1 MERVKYLLEQYKL
14 SIVRICSLV
23 GLCRSMWY
31 YQSKKD
37 DTEVIDKLSE
47 LAEQYPTRGFDEYYH
62 KIRREGLIW
71 NRKRVLRVYRLM
83 KLSLR
88 RKHKKRLITRVK
100 QPLETPKVLNECW
113 SMDFMSD
120 LLTDGRKVRVFNVLD
135 DCNREAIA
143 IEAGLSYPAR
153 AVIETLENLKHEIG
167 TPKYIRCDNG
177 PEFISKTF
185 VKWCEMN
192 FIEIKYTQPGKPMQN
207 GYIERF
213 NRFFRE
219 DILDAFY
226 FNDIYQ
232 LQRLADKWREDYNF
246 NHPHKALGNKSPKEY
261 KPRFDEEFKF
271 FIKSEH
277 NKNYLS
283 NLEVS

>member
-1 MERVKYLLEQYKL
+1 
-14 SIVRICSLV
+14 
-23 GLCRSMWY
+23 MWY

-37 DTEVIDKLSE
+37 DSEVIDKLCE
-47 LAEQYPTRGFDEYYH
+47 LAEAYPTRGFDEYYY

-71 NRKRVLRVYRLM
+71 NRKRVLRIYRAM
-83 KLSLR
+83 KLKLR
-88 RKHKKRLITRVK
+88 RRHKKRLVK
-100 QPLETPKVLNECW
+100 RIKLPLEVPTSLNECW

-120 LLTDGRKVRVFNVLD
+120 GLTDGRKVRVFNVID
-135 DCNREAIA
+135 DCNREALA
-143 IEAGLSYPAR
+143 IDVGLTYPAR
-153 AVIETLENLKHEIG
+153 AVIETLEQLKEEIG

-177 PEFISKTF
+177 PEFISKIF
-185 VKWCEMN
+185 MNWCEKN

-232 LQRLADKWREDYNF
+232 LQKLSTNWMNDYNY
-246 NHPHKALGNKSPKEY
+246 NHPHKSLGNISPIEFM
-261 KPRFDEEFKF
+261 PRFGKEFKF
-271 FIKSEH
+271 FTKPEL

>member
-1 MERVKYLLEQYKL
+1 
-14 SIVRICSLV
+14 
-23 GLCRSMWY
+23 MWY
-31 YQSKKD
+31 YQNKKD
-37 DTEVIDKLSE
+37 DSEVIDKLSE
-47 LAEQYPTRGFDEYYH
+47 LAEAYPTRGFDEYYN

-71 NRKRVLRVYRLM
+71 NRKRVLRVYRNM
-83 KLSLR
+83 KLKLR
-88 RKHKKRLITRVK
+88 RKHKKRLSKRVK
-100 QPLETPKVLNECW
+100 LPLVTPASLNECW

-120 LLTDGRKVRVFNVLD
+120 ALTDGRKVRVFNVID
-135 DCNREAIA
+135 DCNREALA
-143 IEAGLSYPAR
+143 IEAGMSYPAR
-153 AVIETLENLKHEIG
+153 AVIETLENLKEEIG

-177 PEFISKTF
+177 PEFISKIF
-185 VKWCEMN
+185 MNWCEKN
-192 FIEIKYTQPGKPMQN
+192 YIEIKYTQPGRPMQN

-232 LQRLADKWREDYNF
+232 LQKLSDKWRNDYNF
-246 NHPHKALGNKSPKEY
+246 NHPHKSLGNISPKDF

-271 FIKSEH
+271 FIKSDH
-277 NKNYLS
+277 NINYLS